1 MMKKIA
7 IIGGGITGLAA
18 ALALEKEKTAVEYR
32 LFEAGSDLGGKIVT
46 EKVDGFLVE
55 GGPDCYMAEKP
66 WLTRLAEEIG
76 LAGSLIG
83 TNDQDKGTYIFS
95 RGRLHSL
102 PEGLM
107 LLVPTRIIP
116 FALSPLISW
125 PGKLRMGLDF
135 VLPQRLSTEDETLE
149 HFVLRR
155 LGREA
160 LEKIAE
166 PLIGGIHGGDPA
178 TMSLQAS
185 FPRFLTMEK
194 DYGSLVLAMLA
205 ARRKGAKKPPLK
217 RGGPGTFFVSF
228 RQGMGELVA
237 GIRRQLNGQLLL
249 NSPVLAIHRQAEKYL
264 IRTADGD
271 YGADGVILAVPA
283 PAAARLLGPL
293 DAQAGNLLGTI
304 PMASSATV
312 SLGYRWSDVAHLKRC
327 FGLMVPHAEGRK
339 INAVTLSS
347 VKWSGRAPGDDT
359 LLLRTFLG
367 GAKNSPYAE
376 VDEETIIAW
385 SRQELA
391 DILGITAEPVMV
403 KVHRWLKARPQYT
416 LNHLDRIKA
425 LEERLAGLPG
435 LQVAGGSYRGIGVPD
450 CVRDGTRAAETLLS
464 WLTSPTGAGAAPP
477 DQPPATGR

>member
-18 ALALEKEKTAVEYR
+18 ALALEKDKTEVEYR
-32 LFEAGSDLGGKIVT
+32 LFEATDDLGGKIVT
-46 EKVDGFLVE
+46 ETVDGFLVE

-66 WLTRLAEEIG
+66 WLTRLAEEVG
-76 LAGSLIG
+76 LGGSLIG
-83 TNDQDKGTYIFS
+83 TNDQDKGTFIFS

-205 ARRKGAKKPPLK
+205 ARRKGAKKAPAQ
-217 RGGPGTFFVSF
+217 RSGPGTFFVSF
-228 RQGMGELVA
+228 RQGMAELVQ
-237 GIRRQLNGQLLL
+237 GIRAQLSGEILL
-249 NSPVLAIHRQAEKYL
+249 NSPVQTIHRQAGQYL
-264 IRTADGD
+264 IRTAGGE
-271 YGADGVILAVPA
+271 YLADGVILAIPA
-283 PAAARLLGPL
+283 PAAAKLLSPL
-293 DAQAGNLLGTI
+293 DSQAGQLLQTI

-312 SLGYRWSDVAHLKRC
+312 SLGYRWSDVAHLKKC

-347 VKWSGRAPGDDT
+347 VKWSGRVPSDDT

-367 GAKNSPYAE
+367 GAKNSAYAE

-391 DILGITAEPVMV
+391 DILGITAEPVLV

-416 LNHLDRIKA
+416 LNHLERIKA

-435 LQVAGGSYRGIGVPD
+435 IQVAGGSYRGIGVPD
-450 CVRDGTRAAETLLS
+450 CVRDGTQTAEALVS
-464 WLTSPTGAGAAPP
+464 WLISHAAAGAAAP
-477 DQPPATGR
+477 DQQSAAGR